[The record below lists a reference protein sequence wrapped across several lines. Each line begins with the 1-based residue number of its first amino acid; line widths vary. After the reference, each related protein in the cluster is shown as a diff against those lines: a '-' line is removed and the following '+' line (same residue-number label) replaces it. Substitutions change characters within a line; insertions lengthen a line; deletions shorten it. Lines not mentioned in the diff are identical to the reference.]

1 MTITEAGRT
10 VTIEQR
16 VALFKALVARAIKGD
31 TRSAALVI
39 KLMEQSGLHQEPHQ
53 PVNRIERVI
62 IQSAHREE

>member
-1 MTITEAGRT
+1 VTITEAGRT

-39 KLMEQSGLHQEPHQ
+39 RLMEQSGSHREPQ
-53 PVNRIERVI
+53 QRITRIERVI
-62 IQSAHREE
+62 ISAETGL